1 MASADLI
8 RDDNAA
14 SQMPAAEIFDDMQI
28 DADVL
33 FDEDPS
39 AAQKWPDRIE
49 DMIVLTQKIGSDYW
63 RFAANI
69 GRLRNVD
76 DRSFANK
83 MIAEF
88 YDGLNVPFK
97 NWLRSLN
104 NIDDRD
110 TQSNDWKKKLK
121 DYVQEVADEVIQSSS
136 PRDMTGFVDV
146 NGVIDKIRAW

>member
-1 MASADLI
+1 
-8 RDDNAA
+8 
-14 SQMPAAEIFDDMQI
+14 
-28 DADVL
+28 
-33 FDEDPS
+33 
-39 AAQKWPDRIE
+39 
-49 DMIVLTQKIGSDYW
+49 
-63 RFAANI
+63 
-69 GRLRNVD
+69 
-76 DRSFANK
+76 

-146 NGVIDKIRAW
+146 NGVIDKNKGLVNIFTINNQFRTQVFRDMG